1 MRPPGLIPIIPMIQ
15 HNSLSEYSWVDVE
28 FSHQELTV
36 FNDGTLAE
44 WLTRCPAKAI
54 PSGACVRITQVSIDI
69 SFAFVQWLLN
79 SSVDAVVLHDSCSVF
94 LVAAHLW
101 EGKKTNHDKD
111 GSRLSH
117 LVCEG

>member
-1 MRPPGLIPIIPMIQ
+1 MIPMIQ
-15 HNSLSEYSWVDVE
+15 HNSLSEYHRVDAE
-28 FSHQELTV
+28 FSHQVITAI
-36 FNDGTLAE
+36 NDGTLAE

-69 SFAFVQWLLN
+69 SFAFVKWPLN
-79 SSVDAVVLHDSCSVF
+79 SSMDAVVLHDSCSVF

-101 EGKKTNHDKD
+101 EGKETNHDKD

-117 LVCEG
+117 PVCEG